1 MGFENIVEDEEW
13 DSVNK
18 TYSDFKG
25 DLKALFDKYQ
35 IKLVPHDTYNG
46 MDEYV
51 GCEVY
56 LSLFDK
62 CLYRDSVGD
71 LIKEITENK

>member
-35 IKLVPHDTYNG
+35 IK
-46 MDEYV
+46 
-51 GCEVY
+51 
-56 LSLFDK
+56 
-62 CLYRDSVGD
+62 
-71 LIKEITENK
+71 